1 MVGFG
6 FADLRFTDDNN
17 LQVHQ
22 TALDIPFGI
31 GLKYRHNE
39 LWAFRVDLTDNLS
52 FATGQNIS
60 TMSNYSITGGVE
72 ARWGVARK
80 ELLALEPESEL
91 PVNNRFRRWPK
102 RLAAS

>member
-1 MVGFG
+1 LYYPFGDTQWRPFFMVGFG

-39 LWAFRVDLTDNLS
+39 QWAFRVDLTDNLS

-72 ARWGVARK
+72 ARWGVGARK
-80 ELLALEPESEL
+80 SYWPWNPS
-91 PVNNRFRRWPK
+91 RTFR
-102 RLAAS
+102 